1 MIRDFSRSK
10 KYCIANRRNLI
21 DSLKEFFEIR
31 YEEDVYFLFLKS
43 RKRVVKGMVF
53 TRKKYFILEALE
65 EVARNLHFPISTPI
79 LFISCML
86 KLDILDLSILHSF
99 ELVEQNG
106 TTSFIFSKN
115 LRSPFDTKL
124 LNGYNKLHNFDLK
137 DLSPIFKS
145 PLFGK

>member
-1 MIRDFSRSK
+1 
-10 KYCIANRRNLI
+10 
-21 DSLKEFFEIR
+21 
-31 YEEDVYFLFLKS
+31 
-43 RKRVVKGMVF
+43 MVF

-86 KLDILDLSILHSF
+86 KLGILDLSILHSF